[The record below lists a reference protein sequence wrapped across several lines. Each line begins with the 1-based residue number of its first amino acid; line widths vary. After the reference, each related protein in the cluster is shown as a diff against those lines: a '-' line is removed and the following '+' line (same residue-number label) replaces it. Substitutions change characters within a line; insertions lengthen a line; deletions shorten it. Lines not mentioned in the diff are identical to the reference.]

1 MPQTQILASDTEINA
16 DSNQVVAG
24 WHENPITQE
33 QQYRSA
39 AYGMLAALLRSAP
52 DKMLMNQVSGFSK
65 VDDGG
70 DEMTVSMSLLGLA
83 AENCPEPTIA
93 TEFHDLF
100 IGLGR
105 GELLPYGSYYLTGFL
120 MEKPLGD
127 LRDDLDRLGFEREAD
142 VHEPED
148 HIAALC
154 EVMVMLIQEGC
165 SVATQQDFFT
175 KHIDSWGQQF
185 FADLAVAKNAVFYR
199 AVARFGAAFMNL
211 EKRYLADG

>member
-1 MPQTQILASDTEINA
+1 MPRTQVLASDT
-16 DSNQVVAG
+16 DSHQVMAG
-24 WHENPITQE
+24 WHENPIAQE
-33 QQYRSA
+33 QQYRAA

-52 DKMLMNQVSGFSK
+52 DSALMNQVSGFSEI
-65 VDDGG
+65 DDGG
-70 DEMTVSMSLLGLA
+70 DEMAMSMSLLGLA
-83 AENCPEPTIA
+83 ADKCPEQTIA
-93 TEFHDLF
+93 EEFHELF

-127 LRDDLDRLGFEREAD
+127 LRDDLDRLGFERDKD

-165 SVATQQDFFT
+165 STATQQDFFT
-175 KHIDSWGQQF
+175 KHIDSWSQKF

-199 AVARFGAAFMNL
+199 AVARFGAAFINL
-211 EKRYLADG
+211 EKRYLAEG

>member
-1 MPQTQILASDTEINA
+1 MPHTQVLASDA
-16 DSNQVVAG
+16 DSQAAAG

-33 QQYRSA
+33 QQYRAA

-52 DKMLMNQVSGFSK
+52 DKMLMNQVSGFSE
-65 VDDGG
+65 VDNGG

-83 AENCPEPTIA
+83 AENCPESTIA
-93 TEFHDLF
+93 AEFHDLF

-154 EVMVMLIQEGC
+154 EVMVMLIQEDC
-165 SVATQQDFFT
+165 STATQQDFFT
-175 KHIDSWGQQF
+175 KHIDSWGQKF

-199 AVARFGAAFMNL
+199 AVARFGAAFINL
-211 EKRYLADG
+211 EKRYLAEG

>member
-1 MPQTQILASDTEINA
+1 MPQAQVLTSKTAIDA
-16 DSNQVVAG
+16 DNNQVVAG
-24 WHENPITQE
+24 WHENPVTEE
-33 QQYRSA
+33 QQYRAA

-52 DKMLMNQVSGFSK
+52 DVTLIEQVNGFSG

-70 DEMTVSMSLLGLA
+70 DEMAVSMSLLGLA
-83 AENCPEPTIA
+83 TENCPQSGIA

-105 GELLPYGSYYLTGFL
+105 GELLPYGSFYLTGFL

-165 SVATQQDFFT
+165 STAVQQDFYN
-175 KHIDSWGQQF
+175 KHIGSWQQKF
-185 FADLAVAKNAVFYR
+185 FADLAVAENAVFYR
-199 AVARFGAAFMNL
+199 AVARFAAAFMNL
-211 EKRYLADG
+211 EARYLAAG

>member
-1 MPQTQILASDTEINA
+1 MPQAQVLTSKAATDA
-16 DSNQVVAG
+16 DNNQVVAG
-24 WHENPITQE
+24 WHENPVTQE
-33 QQYRSA
+33 QQYRA
-39 AYGMLAALLRSAP
+39 AASGMLAALLRSVP
-52 DKMLMNQVSGFSK
+52 DVALIEQVNGFSS

-70 DEMTVSMSLLGLA
+70 DEMAVSMSLLGLA
-83 AENCPEPTIA
+83 AENCPQSGIA

-105 GELLPYGSYYLTGFL
+105 GELLPYGSFYLAGFL

-165 SVATQQDFFT
+165 STAAQQDFFN
-175 KHIDSWGQQF
+175 KHIGSWQQKF
-185 FADLAVAKNAVFYR
+185 FADLAVAENAVFYR
-199 AVARFGAAFMNL
+199 AVARFATAFMNL
-211 EKRYLADG
+211 EARYLGEG